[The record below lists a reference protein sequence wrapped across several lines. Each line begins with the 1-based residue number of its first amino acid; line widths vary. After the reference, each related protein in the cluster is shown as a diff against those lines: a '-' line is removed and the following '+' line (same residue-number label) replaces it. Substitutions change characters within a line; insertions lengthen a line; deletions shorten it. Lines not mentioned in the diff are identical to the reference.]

1 MSVLARAGAGALR
14 APAIKWPVQTGVGL
28 LLVALIALP
37 LGAERLFSEFYV
49 DLATKIYIYGLFLL
63 SFDLLAGYTGLVS
76 FGHAL
81 FFGLGA
87 YVAALTL
94 LHVVGSFWAG
104 LATALVA
111 AFLVAVPV
119 GFLAIRTRG
128 VYFVFITLAFAELFY
143 LIAFHWLPVTGGENG
158 LTRIPPAALGPQG
171 LVLDRPVR
179 SYYLALASLVAG
191 YVLCRALVTSPFG
204 HVLVGIREN
213 QERMEFMGYDVARVK
228 RRVFVLSGMLA
239 AAAGALFAAYQ
250 RFVSP
255 DVMHWLTS
263 ADAVV
268 MTWLGGVGTL
278 VGPVLGAA
286 VVIYVG
292 NVLSSLTEHWMI
304 LMGGVYVA
312 FVLFSP
318 RGIVGLAQQAARR
331 WSAGRQAR
339 SGERQADP

>member
-1 MSVLARAGAGALR
+1 MSAVALQPVAPWPARAG
-14 APAIKWPVQTGVGL
+14 IGL
-28 LLVALIALP
+28 LLALLLAFP
-37 LGAERLFSEFYV
+37 LGGERLFSGFYV

-63 SFDLLAGYTGLVS
+63 SYDLLAGYTGLVS

-87 YVAALTL
+87 YVTALTL
-94 LHVVGSFWAG
+94 LHVTASLWAA
-104 LATALVA
+104 LAASLVA
-111 AFLVAVPV
+111 ALLVAIPI

-158 LTRIPPAALGPQG
+158 LTRIPAAALGPPG
-171 LVLDRPVR
+171 LALDSPARN
-179 SYYLALASLVAG
+179 YYLALACLVGG
-191 YVLCRALVTSPFG
+191 YLLSRALVTSPFG
-204 HVLVGIREN
+204 HVLVGVREN
-213 QERMEFMGYDVARVK
+213 EERMEFMGYHVMQVK
-228 RRVFVLSGMLA
+228 RRAFVLSGLLA
-239 AAAGALFAAYQ
+239 GAAGALLASYQ

-278 VGPVLGAA
+278 VGPVVGGA

-292 NVLSSLTEHWMI
+292 NLLSSLTEHWMI
-304 LMGGVYVA
+304 LMGGIYVA

-318 RGIVGLAQQAARR
+318 RGIVGLAQQGMQR
-331 WSAGRQAR
+331 WWGSR
-339 SGERQADP
+339 S